1 MRDPTKRYVTVV
13 QVLEMLHVS
22 ERTVRRWMS
31 SDPPLL
37 HSIEDSSGHRYID
50 MADVERIKAEKPE
63 LVNEIPARVEILED
77 QAKEALALK
86 PVVQTLKCEVE
97 ELKQQVNDLLA
108 LVESGGIAPPGAPF
122 VRRVRPPVSRQSGA
136 EARGYP
142 AGTIRLIEFTDKH
155 QLSISGIKELH
166 WKGDIAVTIY
176 EREHAKRNGREWW
189 ITPEQHRA
197 VVAYYQQQQLP
208 VRTETC
214 DTCSIVPLAL
224 SS

>member
-37 HSIEDSSGHRYID
+37 HSIEDSSGHKYID

-63 LVNEIPARVEILED
+63 LVNEIPARVETLED

-86 PVVQTLKCEVE
+86 PVVQTLQGEVGV
-97 ELKQQVNDLLA
+97 LKQQVNDLLA
-108 LVESGGIAPPGAPF
+108 LLGESSGGRAPGALF
-122 VRRVRPPVSRQSGA
+122 VRQGRASAQSGA
-136 EARGYP
+136 ELRGYP

-155 QLSISGIKELH
+155 QLSISEIKELH
-166 WKGDIAVTIY
+166 WKGDITVTIY
-176 EREHAKRNGREWW
+176 EREHAKRNAREWW

-208 VRTETC
+208 IQTETC